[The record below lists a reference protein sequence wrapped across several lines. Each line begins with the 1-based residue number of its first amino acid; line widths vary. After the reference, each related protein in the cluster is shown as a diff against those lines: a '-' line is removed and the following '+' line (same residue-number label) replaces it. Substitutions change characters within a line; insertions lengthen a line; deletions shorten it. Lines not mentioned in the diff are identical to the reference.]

1 MSFSGLRWDPT
12 TNNNKGSW
20 VCKFIPL
27 KEHLSQK
34 KRNQYTTKPT
44 GYPGNMH
51 SPNPNTNLRKI
62 WRPKDLSLPLN
73 HWKEYLEEL
82 RAQDEVKEVKESQR
96 AWLKKVD
103 DQEVEVEVEVEEG
116 KSSSQGS
123 EEAGAG
129 RLDAKKA
136 RQLRATRRRRSSS
149 DS

>member
-20 VCKFIPL
+20 VCKFTPL

-34 KRNQYTTKPT
+34 KRNQYTTKQT

-51 SPNPNTNLRKI
+51 GPTPNTNLRKI
-62 WRPKDLSLPLN
+62 WRPQDLSLPLN
-73 HWKEYLEEL
+73 YWKEYLKEL
-82 RAQDEVKEVKESQR
+82 RAQDEVKEAKESQR
-96 AWLKKVD
+96 AWLKEVD
-103 DQEVEVEVEVEEG
+103 DKEVDVEEG

-123 EEAGAG
+123 QGSDV
-129 RLDAKKA
+129 RLDVKKA

-149 DS
+149 GS